1 MQRILNNPDNI
12 VDEMLQ
18 GFLKA
23 HSDLVEGGE
32 NPRVVKV
39 KNIPEGKVG
48 VITGGGS
55 GHKPAFIGYVG
66 KNLCDAAAVGEICS
80 SPTAVA
86 FLDAAKEADQGKGVA
101 CLYGN
106 YSGDNM
112 NVKMAVQM
120 AEDDDIEVKYV
131 VANDD
136 VASAP
141 KAVKEQRH
149 GIAGGFFMWKVG
161 GARAAKGGSLDD
173 VIASAQNV
181 VNRTKSICVG
191 LEPCVIPA
199 LGHSNFKI
207 EDGTM
212 EFGVG
217 HHGEAGTK
225 VEKLKS
231 ASEMAQEMAE
241 TILNDFDFEE
251 GKEVA
256 VMLSGLG
263 ATPVMELYVLY
274 DEVEKVLAKAGH
286 KVWKTYIGNYVTSL
300 TIVDLDDE
308 IKELLSEPAVPIG
321 MKNY

>member
-1 MQRILNNPDNI
+1 M
-12 VDEMLQ
+12 
-18 GFLKA
+18 
-23 HSDLVEGGE
+23 
-32 NPRVVKV
+32 
-39 KNIPEGKVG
+39 
-48 VITGGGS
+48 
-55 GHKPAFIGYVG
+55 
-66 KNLCDAAAVGEICS
+66 
-80 SPTAVA
+80 
-86 FLDAAKEADQGKGVA
+86 
-101 CLYGN
+101 
-106 YSGDNM
+106 
-112 NVKMAVQM
+112 
-120 AEDDDIEVKYV
+120 
-131 VANDD
+131 
-136 VASAP
+136 
-141 KAVKEQRH
+141 
-149 GIAGGFFMWKVG
+149 
-161 GARAAKGGSLDD
+161 
-173 VIASAQNV
+173 
-181 VNRTKSICVG
+181 
-191 LEPCVIPA
+191 IPA
-199 LGHSNFKI
+199 LGHSKFKI

-300 TIVDLDDE
+300 DMNGASLTIVDLDDE